1 MKPAVP
7 RRILQDAPHVR
18 VIVRRSPRGGCSGE
32 WSCYQKQQAI
42 LRKSSCALIT
52 GRAECPCDQQ
62 PGAHVAHPDL
72 RTQSGSSDHPSAA
85 NAPDGRACGAR
96 DGPGCGSGY
105 RCWRTSE
112 LRKLHLRQ
120 LAKHGLIEENPERV
134 ENGRER
140 WWRMSSERGFEID
153 LDAMRQREGGEVAA
167 DILRQVG
174 QGHVLALYRAI
185 HEFPGRD
192 APRDQRRTIN
202 DDFAVRLSDTEL
214 QEMRRDLADLL
225 DRWTDASRAIADADD
240 GQERHAY
247 YGIVMGALVQDI
259 GATASAPR
267 ED

>member
-1 MKPAVP
+1 MSPIRISEPKAV
-7 RRILQDAPHVR
+7 
-18 VIVRRSPRGGCSGE
+18 
-32 WSCYQKQQAI
+32 QAI
-42 LRKSSCALIT
+42 THPLRMRLMGELA
-52 GRAECPCDQQ
+52 GRGTAR
-62 PGAHVAHPDL
+62 VVDL
-72 RTQSGSSDHPSAA
+72 ATAVGEPA
-85 NAPDGRACGAR
+85 N
-96 DGPGCGSGY
+96 SV
-105 RCWRTSE
+105 SF
-112 LRKLHLRQ
+112 HLRQ